1 MVPFQKRR
9 GFGKRRFKIIRMNKT
24 ALVGSTENEKQQR
37 EEGDLQRVVSHL
49 FTTATGIRVHT

>member
-1 MVPFQKRR
+1 
-9 GFGKRRFKIIRMNKT
+9 MNKT